1 MRKTSAM
8 LVGMF
13 AVLVI
18 GAAPLVAHH
27 AFSAEY
33 DSQKTV
39 TVKGKMVKFEWVNP
53 HSWVHIEVVNPTN
66 NTKTIWKAETP
77 PINVLFRNGWTKQMA
92 EAMVAK
98 GEVVTISGPAAK
110 DGSNHLWAPSLTRED
125 GTTVLGLG
133 GAPPTDLAQ

>member
-1 MRKTSAM
+1 MKKTVTLAALSAA
-8 LVGMF
+8 LLIS
-13 AVLVI
+13 AV
-18 GAAPLVAHH
+18 PLVAHH

-66 NTKTIWKAETP
+66 GQKTIWKAETP
-77 PINVLFRNGWTKQMA
+77 PVNVLFRNGWTKQMA
-92 EAMVAK
+92 EGMVAK

-125 GTTVLGLG
+125 GSTVLGLG
-133 GAPPTDLAQ
+133 GAPPTDLTR